1 MYSMLKCK
9 GNKVKHLEVAFV
21 FYYYIL
27 AIIIIAIDQWTKW
40 LIVKNMELGES
51 IPIIENFLYI
61 TSHRNRGAAWGI
73 LQGQMWFFYIITV
86 VVIVGIIYYMTKA
99 AKGKWFLGVSLA
111 LMLGGA
117 IGNFID
123 RVFRKEVV
131 DFVNTYI
138 FGYDFPIFNVAD
150 SALVVGVAFL
160 MIQMLLEE
168 REAKKEKAHGENQSH
183 HK

>member
-1 MYSMLKCK
+1 M
-9 GNKVKHLEVAFV
+9 F
-21 FYYYIL
+21 FYYIL
-27 AIIIIAIDQWTKW
+27 ALFLIALDQWTKW
-40 LIVKNMELGES
+40 LVVKNMEIGES

-86 VVIVGIIYYMTKA
+86 IVIIGIVYYMGKY
-99 AKGKWFLGVSLA
+99 AKGKWLLGVSLS

-131 DFVNTYI
+131 DFINTYI
-138 FGYDFPIFNVAD
+138 FSYDFPIFNVAD
-150 SALVVGVAFL
+150 SALVVGVGLL
-160 MIQMLLEE
+160 MIVMFREE
-168 REAKKEKAHGENQSH
+168 REAKEKANGEKGVQNS
-183 HK
+183 

>member
-1 MYSMLKCK
+1 MLKCK
-9 GNKVKHLEVAFV
+9 SNPFDLEVTFV
-21 FYYYIL
+21 FYY
-27 AIIIIAIDQWTKW
+27 IIAVLIILLDQFTKW
-40 LIVKNMELGES
+40 LVVKYMELGES
-51 IPIIENFLYI
+51 IQLIENFLYL

-73 LQGQMWFFYIITV
+73 LQGKMWFFYIITV
-86 VVIVGIIYYMTKA
+86 IVIVALVLYLEKE
-99 AKGKWFLGVSLA
+99 AKNNKLMGLSIA

-150 SALVVGVAFL
+150 SALVIGVGL
-160 MIQMLLEE
+160 IMLQMIREE
-168 REAKKEKAHGENQSH
+168 REAKRNKHGNSSNNN
-183 HK
+183 